1 MAAPLV
7 GKTFLRTF
15 FVLSRR
21 SLHLQQATVC
31 TGSRAY
37 SEGGGLLSSL
47 FGGSGDKELAAAEQE
62 TQDLLAQRPTR
73 KSRAYQPPPDLQQRL
88 EGMAAEIRGGPTD
101 KWRNVSVEN
110 ISTKFQVLSRCYK
123 EFGHEVPSNELA
135 NMKTF
140 QDVLDFY
147 KTAVVDAD
155 VYNQLIEK
163 DLPPNVNIQW
173 DAYDHLVKKNS

>member
-1 MAAPLV
+1 MAAPL
-7 GKTFLRTF
+7 
-15 FVLSRR
+15 
-21 SLHLQQATVC
+21 AAVC

-88 EGMAAEIRGGPTD
+88 EGMAAEIRGPTEN
-101 KWRNVSVEN
+101 WRNVSVEN
-110 ISTKFQVLSRCYK
+110 ISTKFQILSRCYK